1 MTETTRA
8 KRNMSLEW
16 LRICSMLMIILLHS
30 IDHSG
35 VLENLKAGSA
45 LYYAEWFLY
54 AAVQVCV
61 NCFVLISGYFLVTA
75 RFKPAKLVL
84 LWMEVV
90 FYSVVIKVI
99 LMATGQIPVSIASLV
114 SCLIPVF
121 TGRYWY
127 VTIYF
132 GMYLLSP
139 FLNVG
144 IRALSKRQH
153 AALLLVL
160 FVLFCG
166 MISVYPSF
174 KGMNSGGGWGLAW
187 FVVLYITAAYFR
199 LHYQPTGRKAKPLVI
214 FCLCP
219 ILMLAALAVSQ
230 KLGIARLSAAV
241 ENLWRYD
248 SVPAAIAS
256 AALFVTFLNCRQRT
270 TRFGALISTASA
282 TTFGVYLIHAHANLC
297 TQEMWQRIGML
308 RNMDWWWFVLY
319 QLGIVLAIFVACA
332 LLDWL
337 RKTIVEKTKLHAAI
351 EKLVS
356 RLWTKY
362 VRREERV

>member
-1 MTETTRA
+1 
-8 KRNMSLEW
+8 MSLEW

-90 FYSVVIKVI
+90 FYSGVIKVI
-99 LMATGQIPVSIASLV
+99 LMATGQIPVSITSLV

-121 TGRYWY
+121 TGRYWF

-153 AALLLVL
+153 AALC
-160 FVLFCG
+160 LFC
-166 MISVYPSF
+166 
-174 KGMNSGGGWGLAW
+174 
-187 FVVLYITAAYFR
+187 
-199 LHYQPTGRKAKPLVI
+199 
-214 FCLCP
+214 
-219 ILMLAALAVSQ
+219 
-230 KLGIARLSAAV
+230 LSC
-241 ENLWRYD
+241 
-248 SVPAAIAS
+248 S
-256 AALFVTFLNCRQRT
+256 A
-270 TRFGALISTASA
+270 G
-282 TTFGVYLIHAHANLC
+282 
-297 TQEMWQRIGML
+297 
-308 RNMDWWWFVLY
+308 
-319 QLGIVLAIFVACA
+319 
-332 LLDWL
+332 
-337 RKTIVEKTKLHAAI
+337 
-351 EKLVS
+351 
-356 RLWTKY
+356 
-362 VRREERV
+362 